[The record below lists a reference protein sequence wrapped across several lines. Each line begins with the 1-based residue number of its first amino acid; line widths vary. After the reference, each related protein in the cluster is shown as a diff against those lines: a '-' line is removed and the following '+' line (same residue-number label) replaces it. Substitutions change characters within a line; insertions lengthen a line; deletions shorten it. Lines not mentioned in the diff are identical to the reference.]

1 MTSPANTASPAPIQ
15 QPVVMARS
23 RVWLGAALLM
33 LVLTIIGFAPFYL
46 RGNGFG
52 ERAITPWLVPLVVV
66 HGAAMTGWMVL
77 LVVQTGL
84 VTLRSVRTHMMVGA
98 WSMAIAALSAAS
110 GIVLAYTSILD
121 APGFPFWGRPY
132 WQFGPSMFTEM
143 LVFSGFVAA
152 GYLNRKKLHRHRA
165 LMLLA
170 GIAVLSGATVRIPAT
185 IPLFGDSG
193 WIGVFGPAALFGA
206 VLAAIRFAQE
216 RRSTGGSPGGLR
228 RSWSPMAG
236 RGGPEGRRGGPLLSV
251 AGSELRSHDPL

>member
-1 MTSPANTASPAPIQ
+1 MTSHADTASLEQSQRPASI
-15 QPVVMARS
+15 ARS
-23 RVWLGAALLM
+23 RFWLVAASLM

-52 ERAITPWLVPLVVV
+52 ERSITPWLVPLVVV

-98 WSMAIAALSAAS
+98 WSMAVAALSAAS
-110 GIVLAYTSILD
+110 GIILAYASILD

-132 WQFGPSMFTEM
+132 WQFGPAMLTEM

-185 IPLFGDSG
+185 IALFGDSG
-193 WIGVFGPAALFGA
+193 WLGVFGPAALFGA

-216 RRSTGGSPGGLR
+216 RRIDWWFTGGLAVIMGAYAWAWWAGGT
-228 RSWSPMAG
+228 SWWAAT
-236 RGGPEGRRGGPLLSV
+236 V
-251 AGSELRSHDPL
+251 AHGLGIAVA

>member
-1 MTSPANTASPAPIQ
+1 MTSHADTARLEQSQ
-15 QPVVMARS
+15 RPVRIAHS
-23 RVWLGAALLM
+23 RFWLRTALLM
-33 LVLTIIGFAPFYL
+33 LILTIIGFAPFYL
-46 RGNGFG
+46 RGNAFG
-52 ERAITPWLVPLVVV
+52 ERSITPWLVPLVVV

-98 WSMAIAALSAAS
+98 WSMAIAALSAVS
-110 GIVLAYTSILD
+110 GIILAYASILD
-121 APGFPFWGRPY
+121 DPGFPFWGRPY

-170 GIAVLSGATVRIPAT
+170 GISVLSGATVRIPAT

-193 WIGVFGPAALFGA
+193 WLGVFGPAALFGA
-206 VLAAIRFAQE
+206 VLAAIRFGQQ
-216 RRSTGGSPGGLR
+216 RRIDWWFTCGLAVIMGAYVWAWWAAFAAHGLGS
-228 RSWSPMAG
+228 
-236 RGGPEGRRGGPLLSV
+236 SV
-251 AGSELRSHDPL
+251 S

>member
-1 MTSPANTASPAPIQ
+1 MTSNADTASLEQSPRPASITRP
-15 QPVVMARS
+15 RF
-23 RVWLGAALLM
+23 WLVAASLM
-33 LVLTIIGFAPFYL
+33 LALTIIGFAPFYL

-52 ERAITPWLVPLVVV
+52 ERSITPWLVPLVVV
-66 HGAAMTGWMVL
+66 HGVAMTGWIVL

-84 VTLRSVRTHMMVGA
+84 VTLRSVRTHMLVGA
-98 WSMAIAALSAAS
+98 WSMAIAALSATS
-110 GIVLAYTSILD
+110 GIILAYASILD

-152 GYLNRKKLHRHRA
+152 GYFNRKILDRHRA

-193 WIGVFGPAALFGA
+193 WLGVFGPAALFGF
-206 VLAAIRFAQE
+206 VLAAIRFGQE
-216 RRSTGGSPGGLR
+216 RRIDRWFTGGFGLILVAYTFAWWAGGT
-228 RSWSPMAG
+228 SWWAAI
-236 RGGPEGRRGGPLLSV
+236 V
-251 AGSELRSHDPL
+251 AHGLGIAIA